1 MKRLNY
7 IDGLKGWC
15 AISVCV
21 LHFQLMFAINGY
33 IGWKALPEAAMNPF
47 NYYFEW
53 FPYSILTNN
62 SFPLYIFFALTSFIV
77 SYTFLKNKNEDKL
90 KQKIVMRYFRFLPL
104 VVIACF
110 AAYLLLAFQL
120 CPLQAFYD
128 ITGNT
133 WGYARL
139 EESYSFFDVL
149 KIGFFTSFFEGTQLV
164 SPFWCLH
171 YIFLGSM
178 LSFIM
183 MLLYTRIDNKI
194 FFFGSAIVL
203 FYFVDQ
209 NYLAFLMGL
218 IAGIIAN
225 KEHPMGK
232 TTGALLIAAG
242 CIFGIFPPVL
252 LPNFINVVTL
262 YALGAGLV
270 IVGIHCCF
278 SDNRL
283 LCNQF
288 AEFLGKESL
297 AFIVWQFLVMQSLN
311 IFLYNYFY
319 STGMNNSMNIAINF
333 FVNAGLSLFLTW
345 VSAKTITPLTNYL
358 CNRLRALL
366 WKQTLDL
373 NIHK

>member
-33 IGWKALPEAAMNPF
+33 IGWKALPEAAIKPF
-47 NYYFEW
+47 EYYFEW

-77 SYTFLKNKNEDKL
+77 SYTFLKDKNEDKL

-139 EESYSFFDVL
+139 EESYSFFDAL
-149 KIGFFTSFFEGTQLV
+149 KIGFFTSFFKGTQLV

-183 MLLYTRIDNKI
+183 MLLYTKIDNKI

-203 FYFVDQ
+203 FYFVDP

-225 KEHPMGK
+225 KEYPMAK
-232 TTGALLIAAG
+232 ATGAFLVAAG
-242 CIFGIFPPVL
+242 CILGLFPPVL
-252 LPNFINVVTL
+252 LPSFINAVTL

-278 SDNRL
+278 SNHRL

-297 AFIVWQFLVMQSLN
+297 ALIVWQFLVMQSLN

-333 FVNAGLSLFLTW
+333 FVNAGLSLFFTW

-358 CNRLRALL
+358 CNRIRALL

-373 NIHK
+373 NIYK